1 MTLPSSGQISMR
13 DILLEK
19 LGNPSLPPA
28 AESVSLR
35 GLSSDSYNDFTYTGG
50 AASNIAGTPNSD
62 EPYKVSEF
70 HGYRGFDLTF
80 PSNYTNTQIISAG
93 SLWSQTDTDDNGG
106 LAMCG
111 TQLSITFTT
120 TPFYALYYNP
130 ITGFDYYSGSTN
142 TSTNQTWLLGT
153 KLTGCSKIEA
163 RWVANDMDFDFD
175 NTSSSDDV
183 GWGISQYLPGLS
195 SQYGVMRA
203 GTQSAG
209 GGDGTNIDYTGSW
222 VEITPSALGGSGNN
236 TVQFSLQVEA
246 RYGDAQGK
254 EVEISSGS
262 STSYV
267 GVEFRI
273 NSDDNNIKLVRS
285 PSSGVSLRAVSYE
298 YPEFTCIMP
307 DMLVNVES
315 RGHVRI
321 GDVVVGDRIL
331 AKGDLNDD
339 SVPDQY
345 VEVTEAR
352 THTRSGYWDVDGLH
366 ITNDHPVW
374 LTDKNDNTNRQ
385 WVKVEDMLDGINRT
399 YISEQVDPVYLE
411 TNPGWYYVFTP
422 NAEQRHKTT
431 VSGNYA
437 PTTE

>member
-1 MTLPSSGQISMR
+1 MTLPASGEISMR

-19 LGNPSLPPA
+19 LGNPDLPPA

-50 AASNIAGTPNSD
+50 AATNIAGTPDPNS
-62 EPYKVSEF
+62 PYAISEF
-70 HGYRGFDLTF
+70 YDYRGFDLTF
-80 PSNYTNTQIISAG
+80 PSNNTNTQIISAG
-93 SLWSQTDTDDNGG
+93 SIWSQTDTDDNGQQ
-106 LAMCG
+106 AMAG
-111 TQLSITFTT
+111 TQLEITFTT
-120 TPFYALYYNP
+120 TPFYTLYYNA
-130 ITGFDYYSGSTN
+130 ITGKDYYFGGSGTA
-142 TSTNQTWLLGT
+142 TSQTWLLGT

-163 RWVANDMDFDFD
+163 RWVANDMDFYFD
-175 NTSSSDDV
+175 NASSSDDV
-183 GWGISQYLPGLS
+183 GWGISQNLPGLS

-203 GTQSAG
+203 GG
-209 GGDGTNIDYTGSW
+209 NDGTNIDYTGSW

-236 TVQFSLQVEA
+236 TISFSLQVEA
-246 RYGDAQGK
+246 DNGDEQGTEAQ
-254 EVEISSGS
+254 ISSGS
-262 STSYV
+262 SSSYV

-273 NSDDNNIKLVRS
+273 NSDNNNIKLVRS

-352 THTRSGYWDVDGLH
+352 THTRSGYWDVEGLH

-422 NAEQRHKTT
+422 NTEQRHKTT